1 MVWEIAF
8 SPLIAP
14 WLIAVLGGV
23 AALPILYGLVRGARG
38 ALLRALVLALL
49 LTALANPSAIRE
61 EREPLADVVAVVVD
75 RSASQKLA
83 GREGLTEDARVKL
96 TAEIGG
102 RSNVELRV
110 GETDPGA
117 DETRL
122 FESLNSLIADVPPER
137 ISGAVF
143 ITDGQV
149 HDVPGDASDIL
160 GGAPLHV
167 LLSGRPDEID
177 RRISLSRAPRY
188 GIVGET
194 QTVTFRVVDGTGDN
208 NAAPSSEPAGVELRV
223 DGETIER
230 VEVVPGEEVSL
241 QFTID
246 HGGVNVIE
254 LDAEPR
260 EDELSLENNHVVFT
274 TRGIRDRLR
283 VLLIS
288 GEPHPGERTW
298 RNLLKADSSVD
309 LVHFTILRPPE
320 KQDGTPID
328 ELSLIAFPTREL
340 FSVKLNEFDLI
351 IFDRYQR
358 RGVLPLIYLDNV
370 VEYVRRG
377 GAVLAAAGPSF
388 ATERSISRSPLAT
401 VLPALP
407 TGDVIEEPF
416 RARITGL
423 GRRHPVTRGLQGGG
437 TEGEDP
443 SWGRWFRLI
452 DAEVESG
459 SVLMNGPADRPVM
472 VLDREGEGRVAL
484 LLSDHV
490 WLWARRYEGGG
501 PQAELLR
508 RLAHWLMKEP
518 ELEEE
523 SLSAELAGNQLAITR
538 HSIGES
544 VPPVTVTA
552 PDGGETQVT
561 LTERTP
567 GVWQATADAPVPGVY
582 RLSSGALNAVAAAGA
597 LRSRELDDVIATQSL
612 MQPVS
617 EATGGGIYWT
627 GEAGTSDAEL
637 PAIRLV
643 RSGRRAAG
651 SDWMGLRRREAY
663 LVTGSSTFP
672 LMSEIIAA
680 ALILSVMGLAW
691 YREGR

>member
-1 MVWEIAF
+1 
-8 SPLIAP
+8 
-14 WLIAVLGGV
+14 V
-23 AALPILYGLVRGARG
+23 AALPILYGLVRRTRG
-38 ALLRALVLALL
+38 AVLRVLVLALMVL
-49 LTALANPSAIRE
+49 ALANPSAIRE

-75 RSASQKLA
+75 RSASQKIA
-83 GREGLTEDARVKL
+83 GREELSEDARIKL
-96 TAEIGG
+96 TAAIAE

-110 GETDPGA
+110 SETDPGA

-122 FESLNSLIADVPPER
+122 FEALNTLIADVPPER
-137 ISGAVF
+137 ISGALM

-149 HDVPGDASDIL
+149 HDVPGDAGDFL

-177 RRISLSRAPRY
+177 RRISLIRAPRY
-188 GIVGET
+188 GIVGES
-194 QTVTFRVVDGTGDN
+194 QTVTFKVVDGTGGN
-208 NAAPSSEPAGVELRV
+208 EAAPGRRPARVVLSV
-223 DGETIER
+223 DGKT
-230 VEVVPGEEVSL
+230 VEEVEIIPGDEVSL
-241 QFTID
+241 DFTID

-254 LDAEPR
+254 LEAEAR
-260 EDELSLENNHVVFT
+260 DNELSLENNHVVFT
-274 TRGIRDRLR
+274 ARGIRDRLR

-377 GAVLAAAGPSF
+377 GAVLAAAGPAF
-388 ATERSISRSPLAT
+388 ATQRSISRSPLSM

-407 TGDVIEEPF
+407 TGDVIAEPY
-416 RARITGL
+416 RAQITEL
-423 GRRHPVTRGLQGGG
+423 GRRHPVTRQLPGGG
-437 TEGEDP
+437 SDSAEP
-443 SWGRWFRLI
+443 SWGRWFRLV
-452 DAEVESG
+452 DAEIEAGDV
-459 SVLMNGPADRPVM
+459 VMNGPAERPLM
-472 VLDREGEGRVAL
+472 VLNREGEGRVAL
-484 LLSDHV
+484 LLSDQV
-490 WLWARRYEGGG
+490 WLWARRFEGGG

-523 SLSAELAGNQLAITR
+523 SLSADLTGNQLSITR
-538 HSIGES
+538 HSIGEA
-544 VPPVTVTA
+544 VAPVTVTA
-552 PDGGETQVT
+552 PDGVETSVT
-561 LTERTP
+561 LTEQSP
-567 GVWQATADAPVPGVY
+567 GVWQAATDAPMPGVY
-582 RLSSGALNAVAAAGA
+582 RLRSGELNAVAAAGA

-612 MQPVS
+612 LEPVS
-617 EATGGGIYWT
+617 DATGGGIYWT
-627 GEAGTSDAEL
+627 GAESATSASL
-637 PAIRLV
+637 PAVRLV
-643 RSGRRAAG
+643 RAGRRASG
-651 SDWMGLRRREAY
+651 SDWLGLRRREAY
-663 LVTGSSTFP
+663 VVTGSSTYP
-672 LMSEIIAA
+672 LMSGLIAA
-680 ALILSVMGLAW
+680 AIILAAMGMAW

>member
-8 SPLIAP
+8 APLIDP
-14 WLIAVLGGV
+14 WLIAALGAV
-23 AALPILYGLVRGARG
+23 ALMPIAYCAVRRSRG
-38 ALLRALVLALL
+38 ALLRALVLGLMVLAL
-49 LTALANPSAIRE
+49 TNPSAIRE

-75 RSASQKLA
+75 RSVSQKLA
-83 GREGLTEDARVKL
+83 GREALTEDARAKL
-96 TAEIGG
+96 TAAIGG
-102 RSNVELRV
+102 RPSVEFRL

-122 FESLNSLIADVPPER
+122 FEALNALIADVPPER

-149 HDVPGDASDIL
+149 HDLPDDASDML

-167 LLSGRPDEID
+167 LLTGRPDEID
-177 RRISLSRAPRY
+177 RRIALERAPRY
-188 GIVGET
+188 GIVGDS
-194 QTVTFRVVDGTGDN
+194 QTVTFRVVDGTGESR
-208 NAAPSSEPAGVELRV
+208 AIARSGPARVVLRV
-223 DGETIER
+223 DGDTIEEI
-230 VEVVPGEEVSL
+230 EVVPGEEVSL
-241 QFTID
+241 DFTIG

-254 LDAEPR
+254 LEAEPR

-340 FSVKLNEFDLI
+340 FSVKLNEFDLV

-370 VEYVRRG
+370 VDYVRRG
-377 GAVLAAAGPSF
+377 GAVLAAAGPAF
-388 ATERSISRSPLAT
+388 ATQRSISRSPLAA

-407 TGDVIEEPF
+407 TGDVFAEPF
-416 RARITGL
+416 RARITPI
-423 GRRHPVTRGLQGGG
+423 GRRHPVTRALPGGG
-437 TEGEDP
+437 GEGQDP

-452 DAEVESG
+452 GAETEAGAV
-459 SVLMNGPADRPVM
+459 VMNGPADRPLM
-472 VLDREGEGRVAL
+472 VLNREGEGRVAL

-490 WLWARRYEGGG
+490 WLWARQFEGGG

-523 SLSAELAGNQLAITR
+523 SLTADLAGSQLAITR
-538 HSIGES
+538 HTIGET
-544 VPPVTVTA
+544 VGTVTVTA
-552 PDGGETQVT
+552 PDGQESEVT
-561 LTERTP
+561 LSETAP
-567 GVWQATADAPVPGVY
+567 GVWQASVDAPVPGVY
-582 RLSSGALNAVAAAGA
+582 RLRSGDLNAVAAAGA
-597 LRSRELDDVIATQSL
+597 LRSRELDDVIASQSL
-612 MQPVS
+612 LQPAVD
-617 EATGGGIYWT
+617 ATGGGIYWV
-627 GEAGTSDAEL
+627 GDEDMRAAAL
-637 PAIRLV
+637 PAVRLV
-643 RSGRRAAG
+643 RADRRAAG
-651 SDWMGLRRREAY
+651 ADWMGFRRRDAFV
-663 LVTGSSTFP
+663 VTGSNTFA
-672 LMSEIIAA
+672 LMSGLIAA
-680 ALILSVMGLAW
+680 AVILAAMGFAW